1 MTKEEFKKFV
11 ESENARFKAPLGFGI
26 ARVDLGENFGE
37 SAESKGESCGC
48 GKASGESKGDSC
60 GESKKAVVLQA
71 TYPILNWRDSSGKC
85 ENLGSYA
92 VLCNALEKF
101 PQNLISKSESEAIYR
116 VDSSIVN
123 SALELFSPFL
133 AEALAD
139 KNSHKNIQVLLEL
152 QKMTDSQKMPNL
164 DCCKSP
170 FRFVVLY
177 DDAKC
182 ESVESSYMKLL
193 ALSLGKA
200 KLRSLNLDGIF
211 GLLENI
217 AWSGNTPYQLE
228 YLRQNEIELKLAGK
242 FPRIDFVDKFPRY
255 LMQVIPQYDN
265 IRLLDSA
272 KTRFGA
278 YLGSGGYTQMP
289 GASYVNFNAGVVGKC
304 MNEGR
309 ISSSV
314 IVDEGTDVGGGAS
327 ILGVLSGG
335 NANPISIG
343 KNCLLGVNSST
354 GISLGDGCVV
364 DGGIAVLAG
373 TIFYIS
379 ADEAQKIREI
389 NADFEIKSDCLYKGR
404 ELSGKNG
411 IHFRQ
416 DSKSGAMTAF
426 RSKVKIELNT
436 ALH

>member
-11 ESENARFKAPLGFGI
+11 ESNVVRFREPLGFGI
-26 ARVDLGENFGE
+26 ARVDLGENFGVE
-37 SAESKGESCGC
+37 SSGKSIAESS
-48 GKASGESKGDSC
+48 GKSPKS
-60 GESKKAVVLQA
+60 VVLQA
-71 TYPILNWRDSSGKC
+71 TYPVLNWRNSDGKC

-92 VLCNALEKF
+92 VLCSALEKF
-101 PQNLISKSESEAIYR
+101 PQNLITKSENEAIYR
-116 VDSSIVN
+116 VDSNMVN

-133 AEALAD
+133 AEALAN
-139 KNSHKNIQVLLEL
+139 KHSHKNIQVLLNL
-152 QKMTDSQKMPNL
+152 QKMPNL

-177 DDAKC
+177 NDAKC

-228 YLRQNEIELKLAGK
+228 YLRQNEIELKLAGE

-379 ADEAQKIREI
+379 EVEAQKIREI

-416 DSKSGAMTAF
+416 DSKSGAMMAF

>member
-1 MTKEEFKKFV
+1 
-11 ESENARFKAPLGFGI
+11 
-26 ARVDLGENFGE
+26 
-37 SAESKGESCGC
+37 
-48 GKASGESKGDSC
+48 
-60 GESKKAVVLQA
+60 
-71 TYPILNWRDSSGKC
+71 
-85 ENLGSYA
+85 
-92 VLCNALEKF
+92 
-101 PQNLISKSESEAIYR
+101 
-116 VDSSIVN
+116 
-123 SALELFSPFL
+123 
-133 AEALAD
+133 
-139 KNSHKNIQVLLEL
+139 
-152 QKMTDSQKMPNL
+152 
-164 DCCKSP
+164 
-170 FRFVVLY
+170 
-177 DDAKC
+177 
-182 ESVESSYMKLL
+182 
-193 ALSLGKA
+193 
-200 KLRSLNLDGIF
+200 
-211 GLLENI
+211 
-217 AWSGNTPYQLE
+217 
-228 YLRQNEIELKLAGK
+228 
-242 FPRIDFVDKFPRY
+242 
-255 LMQVIPQYDN
+255 
-265 IRLLDSA
+265 
-272 KTRFGA
+272 
-278 YLGSGGYTQMP
+278 
-289 GASYVNFNAGVVGKC
+289 

-389 NADFEIKSDCLYKGR
+389 NTDFEIKSDCLYKGL

-426 RSKVKIELNT
+426 RSKVKIELNM

>member
-1 MTKEEFKKFV
+1 MTKEAFKKFV
-11 ESENARFKAPLGFGI
+11 ESEGARFKEPLGFGI
-26 ARVDLGENFGE
+26 ARVDLGEVF
-37 SAESKGESCGC
+37 ESKSCGC
-48 GKASGESKGDSC
+48 DLGESDAN
-60 GESKKAVVLQA
+60 SKQYKVLQA
-71 TYPILNWRDSSGKC
+71 TYPVLNFKVGEKC
-85 ENLGSYA
+85 ENLGTYA
-92 VLCNALEKF
+92 ILCSVLEKF
-101 PQNLISKSESEAIYR
+101 SQNLITKSDNEAIYR
-116 VDSSIVN
+116 IDSNVVN
-123 SALELFSPFL
+123 VALEFFAPFL
-133 AEALAD
+133 AESLAD
-139 KNSHKNIQVLLEL
+139 KSTHKNIQVLLEL
-152 QKMTDSQKMPNL
+152 QKQVNL
-164 DCCKSP
+164 DCDKSP

-177 DDAKC
+177 NDAPC
-182 ESVESSYMKLL
+182 ESVETSYMKLL

-228 YLRQNEIELKLAGK
+228 YLRQNEIALKLAGK
-242 FPRIDFVDKFPRY
+242 FPQIDFVDKFPRY
-255 LMQVIPQYDN
+255 LMQVIPQFDN

-314 IVDEGTDVGGGAS
+314 IVGEGTDVGGGAS
-327 ILGVLSGG
+327 ILGILSGG

-379 ADEAQKIREI
+379 SDEAQKIREI
-389 NADFEIKSDCLYKGR
+389 NPDFTIKEDCLYKGR

-411 IHFRQ
+411 VHFRQ

>member
-1 MTKEEFKKFV
+1 MTKEEFKQFIEKESGKFK
-11 ESENARFKAPLGFGI
+11 SPLGFGI
-26 ARVDLGENFGE
+26 CRVDLG
-37 SAESKGESCGC
+37 
-48 GKASGESKGDSC
+48 KGDR
-60 GESKKAVVLQA
+60 VLQA
-71 TYPILNWRDSSGKC
+71 TYPLLNWSVDGKC
-85 ENLGSYA
+85 ENLGTYTTLCS
-92 VLCNALEKF
+92 VLSNF
-101 PQNLISKSESEAIYR
+101 PQNQLAKSENEAVYR
-116 VDSSIVN
+116 IDSSVVN
-123 SALELFSPFL
+123 AALEIFSPFL
-133 AEALAD
+133 AESLSD
-139 KNSHKNIQVLLEL
+139 KTSHKNIQILLTL
-152 QKMTDSQKMPNL
+152 RKMPNL
-164 DCCKSP
+164 DCDTSP
-170 FRFVVLY
+170 FRLCVIYNDVQ
-177 DDAKC
+177 C

-217 AWSGNTPYQLE
+217 AWSGNTPYQLD
-228 YLRQNEIELKLAGK
+228 YLRENEIELKLAGK

-314 IVDEGTDVGGGAS
+314 IIDDGTDVGGGAS

-335 NANPISIG
+335 NSNPISIG

-354 GISLGDGCVV
+354 GISLGDGCIV

-379 ADEAQKIREI
+379 SDEAQKISEI
-389 NADFEIKSDCLYKGR
+389 NADFTIKDNCLYKGR

-416 DSKSGAMTAF
+416 DSKSGQMTAF
-426 RSKVKIELNT
+426 RSKVKIELNKD
-436 ALH
+436 LH

>member
-11 ESENARFKAPLGFGI
+11 ESEVTRFKAPLGFGI
-26 ARVDLGENFGE
+26 ARVDLGEKFGE

-48 GKASGESKGDSC
+48 GKASSESKGESIA
-60 GESKKAVVLQA
+60 ESKKSVVLQA
-71 TYPILNWRDSSGKC
+71 TYPVLNWRDSSGKC

-92 VLCNALEKF
+92 VLCSALEKF
-101 PQNLISKSESEAIYR
+101 PQNLISKSDSEAIYR

-123 SALELFSPFL
+123 SALEIFAPFL
-133 AEALAD
+133 VEALAD
-139 KNSHKNIQVLLEL
+139 KNSHKNIQVLLNL
-152 QKMTDSQKMPNL
+152 QKMPNL
-164 DCCKSP
+164 DCCKSH

-228 YLRQNEIELKLAGK
+228 YLRQNEIPLKLAGK

-379 ADEAQKIREI
+379 TEEAQKIREI
-389 NADFEIKSDCLYKGR
+389 NTDFEIKSDCLYKGR

>member
-11 ESENARFKAPLGFGI
+11 ESEGARFKEPLGFGI
-26 ARVDLGENFGE
+26 ARVDLGIDF
-37 SAESKGESCGC
+37 SAESSADCES
-48 GKASGESKGDSC
+48 DSC
-60 GESKKAVVLQA
+60 VDSKKAVVLQA
-71 TYPILNWRDSSGKC
+71 TYPVLNWRDSSGKC

-92 VLCNALEKF
+92 VLCSAVEKF
-101 PQNLISKSESEAIYR
+101 PQNLIAKSDNEAIYR
-116 VDSSIVN
+116 VDSAIVN
-123 SALELFSPFL
+123 AALEIFSPFL
-133 AEALAD
+133 AESLAD
-139 KNSHKNIQVLLEL
+139 KNTHKNIQVLLNL
-152 QKMTDSQKMPNL
+152 QKMPNF
-164 DCCKSP
+164 DCCKSA

-228 YLRQNEIELKLAGK
+228 YLRQNEIELKLAGT

-255 LMQVIPQYDN
+255 LMQVIPQFDN

-389 NADFEIKSDCLYKGR
+389 NTDFEIKENCLYKGR

-416 DSKSGAMTAF
+416 DSKSGAMSAF

>member
-1 MTKEEFKKFV
+1 MTKEEFKQFV
-11 ESENARFKAPLGFGI
+11 EKESGKFKSPLGFGI
-26 ARVDLGENFGE
+26 CKVDLG
-37 SAESKGESCGC
+37 
-48 GKASGESKGDSC
+48 KGDR
-60 GESKKAVVLQA
+60 VLQA
-71 TYPILNWRDSSGKC
+71 TYPLLNWSVDGKC
-85 ENLGSYA
+85 ENLGTYTILCS
-92 VLCNALEKF
+92 VLSNFA
-101 PQNLISKSESEAIYR
+101 QNQLSKSENEVVYR
-116 VDSSIVN
+116 IDSSVVN
-123 SALELFSPFL
+123 AALELFSPFL
-133 AEALAD
+133 AESLSD
-139 KNSHKNIQVLLEL
+139 KSLHKNIQILLTL
-152 QKMTDSQKMPNL
+152 RKMPNL
-164 DCCKSP
+164 DCETSP
-170 FRFVVLY
+170 FRLCVIYNDVQ
-177 DDAKC
+177 C

-217 AWSGNTPYQLE
+217 AWSGNTPYQLD
-228 YLRQNEIELKLAGK
+228 YLRENEIELKLAGK

-314 IVDEGTDVGGGAS
+314 IIDDGTDVGGGAS

-335 NANPISIG
+335 NSNPISIG

-354 GISLGDGCVV
+354 GISLGDGCIV

-379 ADEAQKIREI
+379 SDEAQKISEI
-389 NADFEIKSDCLYKGR
+389 NADFAIKDSCLYKGR

-416 DSKSGAMTAF
+416 DSKSGQMTAF
-426 RSKVKIELNT
+426 RSKVKIELNKD
-436 ALH
+436 LH

>member
-11 ESENARFKAPLGFGI
+11 ESENVRFKAPLGFGI
-26 ARVDLGENFGE
+26 ARVDLGEKFGE
-37 SAESKGESCGC
+37 SAESKGESSGC

-60 GESKKAVVLQA
+60 AESKKAVVLQA
-71 TYPILNWRDSSGKC
+71 TYPVLNWRDSSGKC

-92 VLCNALEKF
+92 VLCSALEKF

-116 VDSSIVN
+116 IDSSIVN
-123 SALELFSPFL
+123 SALEIFSPFL
-133 AEALAD
+133 AEALEN
-139 KNSHKNIQVLLEL
+139 KNSHKNIQVLLNL
-152 QKMTDSQKMPNL
+152 QKMPNL
-164 DCCKSP
+164 DCCKSH
-170 FRFVVLY
+170 FRFIVLY

-228 YLRQNEIELKLAGK
+228 YLRQNEIPLKLAGK

-416 DSKSGAMTAF
+416 DSKSGAMMAF